1 VTVALWDNEPFV
13 PVTAT
18 LVTPSEAKL
27 HDSVEFPEPVT
38 LVGEIL
44 HDVLFVDRL
53 TRPVNPLTEVTVI
66 VEFAVWPTLIGLGVV
81 AEIVKF
87 GDGLRNSVIGVAEAS
102 LDVRLVRFQ
111 FISIVLV
118 REYWL

>member
-1 VTVALWDNEPFV
+1 LAAMLALQDTVAVPDPVMLLGDTVLHVSPAGTVSVNETV
-13 PVTAT
+13 
-18 LVTPSEAKL
+18 
-27 HDSVEFPEPVT
+27 
-38 LVGEIL
+38 
-44 HDVLFVDRL
+44 
-53 TRPVNPLTEVTVI
+53 PVNPLTEVTVI
-66 VEFAVWPTLIGLGVV
+66 VEFAVWPTPRGVGVV

-111 FISIVLV
+111 FTSIVLV